1 MSRKRKSIG
10 PALGA
15 PRVAAA
21 RAASEAPGRN
31 AVEVYL
37 GEAALVSL
45 LVSSAEVYKKECYGT
60 LLGYRTDNRI
70 LVEHAIPYQSA
81 LRKHSEVVLGARSR
95 RIIDEVLEGLPKY
108 KVLGEYHSHPM
119 FGDKRANVRLGALD
133 TIDMNADDVQ
143 IIVAINDKSRHQ
155 GWRARS
161 DSAIAGTYSNYH
173 YSIGAYLYPGSV
185 KRGNPILAPLYC
197 PYAFG
202 LLGSGGTV
210 GRRG

>member
-1 MSRKRKSIG
+1 MSRKSKTI
-10 PALGA
+10 A
-15 PRVAAA
+15 PVSPPPRLVAAE
-21 RAASEAPGRN
+21 RRR

-81 LRKHSEVVLGARSR
+81 QRKHSEVCLGARSR
-95 RIIDEVLEGLPKY
+95 RIIDEVLGGLPKF

-119 FGDKRANVRLGALD
+119 FGERRANIRLGALD
-133 TIDMNADDVQ
+133 TIDMNGDDVQ
-143 IIVAINDKSRHQ
+143 IIVAINDKKRRQ
-155 GWRARS
+155 PWRIRTDAAMS
-161 DSAIAGTYSNYH
+161 GTYANYH
-173 YSIGAYLYPGSV
+173 FSIGAYVYPGRA
-185 KRGNPILAPLYC
+185 KRGNPILAPLFC

-202 LLGSGGTV
+202 LLGPGSPN